1 MYPKTPKN
9 GCFPTYNLWM
19 LTISVMIIHLGCR
32 LVEIM
37 TMTWTTCVSKGI
49 ALSLYLEK

>member
-9 GCFPTYNLWM
+9 GCFPTYNLCM
-19 LTISVMIIHLGCR
+19 LTISGMIIRLGCR

-49 ALSLYLEK
+49 AIS

>member
-9 GCFPTYNLWM
+9 GCFLTYNLCM
-19 LTISVMIIHLGCR
+19 LIISGMIIRLGCR

-49 ALSLYLEK
+49 AIS